1 MGMMRNGLFGAC
13 RSSLFPAPDPA
24 GADVHDHGCADAGAG
39 DRGHHRDL
47 LADLHGHAEVP
58 PNRWRIA
65 LAVVRGAFAQTLLGL
80 VLGFPVAWT
89 IGRLLKSRLFGVG
102 AADPLSLLLPAAALL
117 LCAGVASLVPAI
129 RAASVEP
136 LEALRTE

>member
-1 MGMMRNGLFGAC
+1 MGSSVLADLRYSLRQIRRAPMFTITVVLTLGAE
-13 RSSLFPAPDPA
+13 
-24 GADVHDHGCADAGAG
+24 